1 MILFP
6 APPRPLR
13 RETTRSPLIHFA
25 ASVAGVALLA
35 VVAGLFAWWLT
46 GDLRRE
52 QAIWAHGV
60 PASHETYEGTE
71 TTSKGFT
78 TYSLDVT
85 YVDQA
90 GKVHRGRMRFDTMT
104 SIDAKAEPEVR
115 YEAESPD
122 LFALNVAVHAATGRW
137 AAAIAYA
144 GILPFFLAV
153 CVLVVARRA
162 LRAMNVA
169 RRCAKD
175 GRLVVVDLVFPQ
187 PFILRNGKARYDYML
202 TRADGSTH
210 RDSVDFDEGR
220 GPLLV
225 AGRWGQR
232 QALALESASR
242 RGAVLVLREDLH
254 PLDVA
259 PDEAERIAKEA
270 YEATPGAYR

>member
-13 RETTRSPLIHFA
+13 RETTRSLLLHSA

-35 VVAGLFAWWLT
+35 VVAGLLAWWLT
-46 GDLRRE
+46 EDLRRE

-60 PASHETYEGTE
+60 PASRVTYEGTE
-71 TTSKGFT
+71 TRQKAFT
-78 TYSLDVT
+78 TYALDVT

-90 GKVHRGRMRFDTMT
+90 GKAHRGRVHFDTMV
-104 SIDAKAEPEVR
+104 SIDGKAEPEVR
-115 YEAESPD
+115 YEAGSPD
-122 LFALNVAVHAATGRW
+122 VFALNVAVHAAAGRW
-137 AAAIAYA
+137 AAAIAY
-144 GILPFFLAV
+144 GDILPLFLAV

-162 LRAMNVA
+162 HRAVNVA

-187 PFILRNGKARYDYML
+187 PFVLRNGKARYDYLL

-220 GPLLV
+220 RPLFV

-259 PDEAERIAKEA
+259 PEEAERIAKEA